1 MSETTFTTPS
11 NGDLSSRV
19 TSLERQV
26 MILLIALIFVSGT
39 LGVFFYRQA
48 ANLNK
53 DYEAVAPQAR
63 QVLEVY
69 GKNQQGIQRLITSL
83 VQYSQTHKDIV
94 PLLEHNGVLAPN
106 GAPAIKK

>member
-1 MSETTFTTPS
+1 MSETTFTAPS

-19 TSLERQV
+19 SSLERQV
-26 MILLIALIFVSGT
+26 TILLIALIFVSGT

-53 DYEAVAPQAR
+53 DYEAVSPQAR

-69 GKNQQGIQRLITSL
+69 GKNQQGIQHLLTSL
-83 VQYSQTHKDIV
+83 VQYSATHKDIV
-94 PLLEHNGVLAPN
+94 PLLEHNGVLAGVP
-106 GAPAIKK
+106 PVKK